1 VPRYKKKMCKENWNE
16 LKFNYKKLLIMTRE
30 LDTMY
35 IIMGND
41 DARVDKCHYP
51 HQLNQEY
58 YKTIFKTRE
67 KELSMHQFTCENCK
81 LKAMQVV
88 CCMNIES

>member
-1 VPRYKKKMCKENWNE
+1 MCKENWNE

-58 YKTIFKTRE
+58 YKTILKTKGERIINAPIHMRE
-67 KELSMHQFTCENCK
+67 LQTKGDAS
-81 LKAMQVV
+81 
-88 CCMNIES
+88 CMLHEY